1 MRGKP
6 NPMLKIGQ
14 ADHGNR
20 AGEDLYAL
28 REVRYTQAPHLGML
42 TPQFNLPLPKISPM
56 SE

>member
-28 REVRYTQAPHLGML
+28 REVSFTTWACL
-42 TPQFNLPLPKISPM
+42 TPQNGDRLNLDAR
-56 SE
+56 